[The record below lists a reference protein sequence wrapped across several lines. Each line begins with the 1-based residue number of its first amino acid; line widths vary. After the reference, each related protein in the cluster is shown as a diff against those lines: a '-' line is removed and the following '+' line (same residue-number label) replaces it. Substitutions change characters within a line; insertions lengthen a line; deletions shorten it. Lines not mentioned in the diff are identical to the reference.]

1 MVTENRWSDGV
12 RGRKEEQS
20 RKVLLRSHQYHQG
33 ASGEAVRRKR
43 AREQARGRAE
53 QHKWRRENRVDLCSA
68 RQARPFAANQATRL
82 NVLPR
87 CLTFNV
93 VRSSKANFNTPGEDD
108 LLEQIQHGPHAH
120 PKIHGRGKTRGGR
133 PRGTGARW
141 PDLVRRPRRRMVTEN
156 RWSDGVRG
164 RKEEQSRKVLLR

>member
-1 MVTENRWSDGV
+1 MTTLNQTHTRRPLE
-12 RGRKEEQS
+12 
-20 RKVLLRSHQYHQG
+20 RSHQYHQS
-33 ASGEAVRRKR
+33 ASGKAVGRKR

-53 QHKWRRENRVDLCSA
+53 QHKGRRENRVDLCSA
-68 RQARPFAANQATRL
+68 RQARSFAVIQATRL

-87 CLTFNV
+87 LLTFNV

-141 PDLVRRPRRRMVTEN
+141 PDLVRRPRRRMVTEK
-156 RWSDGVRG
+156 RWSDGV
-164 RKEEQSRKVLLR
+164 